1 MGLFNN
7 VGRYSDI
14 HEYIKSFNQQTQSGL
29 KLDVNNNYDIEGKR
43 LANVGQGVDDD
54 DAVVMHQFASLDSV
68 LETKLAQLK
77 ADSLQVDGSSHMT
90 GDLDLRGNK
99 LILPGEINMNRKMIK
114 NLGVDENDDFSAVN
128 MATLKKHSAAIGD
141 IDLQEKYNVLNSK
154 KRLLN
159 ELKTHYDSLVS
170 YEEVKENFLSRV
182 ETFTMGTTL
191 DMNLNP
197 IINLKDPTLGKEP
210 ATKDYADE
218 KLSKAGGRMTGSIDM
233 GTHEITNLS
242 KPTGNSN
249 AATKKYVDDVD
260 AKVSNKIDIGEI
272 DQKTKK
278 IVNLGAPTS
287 TSDATTKGY
296 VDSAVFTGDMQGNAI
311 VNLKNPVNSQDAAT
325 KSFVETSLVSQSGL
339 QQNVFLYQMLDDLQ
353 SSSESNITVTGIKTF
368 SNTPHTLFKKAYH
381 FTIGKNAQ
389 NEYNARIGFNF
400 YRVPTGEYTYVV
412 EYFPPFMI
420 NVSVDCL
427 STPLNVNKQI
437 FKKFPTYVKNIVQI
451 HKWQMATP
459 DYLMIDLKSKGGAA
473 TPTRGNGRLIVYG
486 IKGTHNDVSSSVLDA
501 VYTITNGDM
510 LMQAP
515 INMNQKTIK
524 NLPLPTSESQAAS
537 KEYVDLGIFPILNNA
552 TAVFIDSYIQE
563 HAECLYSVERGTKD
577 EVIITLTRTISKIY
591 DKTLSS
597 LDVAQTIVSRR
608 PKLSTSKNARR
619 YFITFDGNKRMIANV
634 HLNTVAGKRD
644 TIHAFILFRLNTF
657 AGTNRILR
665 NGLFG
670 NDNGGWDRMVIY
682 SAQAGNNLVI
692 GGAVKDKSEAYG
704 GNNVQVKAADWKSKA
719 NATTLGIWICLSV
732 HWDVPGASSVWVN
745 GKKVKSFQARAVS
758 GERGMSLGDV
768 HSNGT
773 AGLNGDIQFFVLYK
787 AQYMSDLIIKAH
799 HKMICERYG
808 VDHDEITFL

>member
-1 MGLFNN
+1 M
-7 VGRYSDI
+7 
-14 HEYIKSFNQQTQSGL
+14 
-29 KLDVNNNYDIEGKR
+29 
-43 LANVGQGVDDD
+43 
-54 DAVVMHQFASLDSV
+54 
-68 LETKLAQLK
+68 
-77 ADSLQVDGSSHMT
+77 
-90 GDLDLRGNK
+90 
-99 LILPGEINMNRKMIK
+99 
-114 NLGVDENDDFSAVN
+114 
-128 MATLKKHSAAIGD
+128 
-141 IDLQEKYNVLNSK
+141 
-154 KRLLN
+154 
-159 ELKTHYDSLVS
+159 
-170 YEEVKENFLSRV
+170 
-182 ETFTMGTTL
+182 
-191 DMNLNP
+191 
-197 IINLKDPTLGKEP
+197 
-210 ATKDYADE
+210 
-218 KLSKAGGRMTGSIDM
+218 
-233 GTHEITNLS
+233 
-242 KPTGNSN
+242 
-249 AATKKYVDDVD
+249 
-260 AKVSNKIDIGEI
+260 
-272 DQKTKK
+272 
-278 IVNLGAPTS
+278 
-287 TSDATTKGY
+287 
-296 VDSAVFTGDMQGNAI
+296 
-311 VNLKNPVNSQDAAT
+311 
-325 KSFVETSLVSQSGL
+325 
-339 QQNVFLYQMLDDLQ
+339 
-353 SSSESNITVTGIKTF
+353 
-368 SNTPHTLFKKAYH
+368 
-381 FTIGKNAQ
+381 KNAQ

-400 YRVPTGEYTYVV
+400 YRVPTGAYTYVV

-577 EVIITLTRTISKIY
+577 EVIMTATRTISKIY

-657 AGTNRILR
+657 AGTNRNLR

-682 SAQAGNNLVI
+682 STQANNLVI

-719 NATTLGIWICLSV
+719 NATALNKWICLSV

-808 VDHDEITFL
+808 VDHDGITFL